1 MVLGARGP
9 CGQRVQPVAVRVLRS
24 ESDRVTVLLP
34 KMAGSRATVLKVKWE
49 TAVIDRAQVATYML
63 FTGREVR
70 IGKNCAR
77 GLEYGP
83 RPQAEGRTQDQGHSF
98 SLYGPT

>member
-1 MVLGARGP
+1 MDCLFSFPFFLRGDGWLMVQFETLTKMEH
-9 CGQRVQPVAVRVLRS
+9 LRS
-24 ESDRVTVLLP
+24 SFILND
-34 KMAGSRATVLKVKWE
+34 
-49 TAVIDRAQVATYML
+49 IYML

>member
-1 MVLGARGP
+1 MCVYKMVLYIKV
-9 CGQRVQPVAVRVLRS
+9 QRTT
-24 ESDRVTVLLP
+24 EIEITVKQTLEIWYKTDYIIQCPRFL
-34 KMAGSRATVLKVKWE
+34 M
-49 TAVIDRAQVATYML
+49 IYML

-83 RPQAEGRTQDQGHSF
+83 RPYAEGRTRDRGHSF
-98 SLYGPT
+98 SQYGPTKAGE

>member
-1 MVLGARGP
+1 MIKKQFL
-9 CGQRVQPVAVRVLRS
+9 VQEKQKYEIMANTFKSLDDVINLYCELHDRYPGIIAIVDGVRSPVS
-24 ESDRVTVLLP
+24 
-34 KMAGSRATVLKVKWE
+34 
-49 TAVIDRAQVATYML
+49 IYML

>member
-1 MVLGARGP
+1 
-9 CGQRVQPVAVRVLRS
+9 
-24 ESDRVTVLLP
+24 
-34 KMAGSRATVLKVKWE
+34 
-49 TAVIDRAQVATYML
+49 ML

-83 RPQAEGRTQDQGHSF
+83 RPQAEGRTQDQRHSF
-98 SLYGPT
+98 SLYGPPGREITYIYFLGEVIQKQPANSYVDYKNPFLFKIVLQKYIQHKKRIATLVG